1 MEVRTLATSTDTLW
15 TERLQNV
22 VPDNFS
28 TNRTTSFTAKA
39 GILENMINRIGRT
52 IIAGQPNAYNPFNK
66 WTRPVMDYGD
76 TIQQYTLP
84 YISGYKPDFDP
95 ADPNPFSIVK
105 PTTEAQYWQMNDA
118 IQYKQSIQ
126 GDQLKKAFVSADT
139 YGSFTSTITQ
149 NMYESVGIDMFLK
162 WKKYISSTDYID
174 TTNGLVSID
183 ADTTTE
189 TGQNAYGMELWKTL
203 KDIVTNKL
211 KYPTTLYN
219 KMDFLTSS
227 PSVDVVITTEA
238 KNMMDN
244 ALAGVYNVNQIVP
257 PGLNFIEIDSFATVT
272 GQSDPLDCIVLTSG
286 MASYVPRTPE
296 SGSLYNPENLIT
308 NLWYTQQGLF
318 MIDQSKNAMQIY
330 RATA

>member
-1 MEVRTLATSTDTLW
+1 MIKLPTSTDDLW
-15 TERLQNV
+15 TQRLADV

-52 IIAGQPNAYNPFNK
+52 IIAGQPNAYNPFDRF
-66 WTRPVMDYGD
+66 TRPVMDYGD
-76 TIQQYTLP
+76 TVQMYTLP
-84 YISGYKPDFDP
+84 YITGTEPDFDP
-95 ADPNPFSIVK
+95 TDPNPWAIVK
-105 PTTEAQYWQMNDA
+105 PSTKAQYWQMNDA

-126 GDQLKKAFVSADT
+126 GDQLKKAFISSDA

-149 NMYESVGIDMFLK
+149 NMYESVGIDMFIK
-162 WKKYISSTDYID
+162 WKKYLSSTDYVD
-174 TTNGLVSID
+174 TTNGLMTIE

-189 TGQNAYGMELWKTL
+189 AGQDAYGMALWKML

-211 KYPTTLYN
+211 RYPSDDYN
-219 KMDFLTSS
+219 KMGFLTSS

-257 PGLNFIEIDSFATVT
+257 AGLNFIEIDSFATVS
-272 GQSDPLDCIVLTSG
+272 GQSNPLDCAVLTSG
-286 MASYVPRTPE
+286 MCSYIPRTPE

-318 MIDQSKNAMQIY
+318 MIDQSKNAVQIY
-330 RATA
+330 RETA